1 MAEDDSDGKGDDSE
15 IDLMKLSRWKKPDG
29 SQKKKEKV
37 LTQEEIDAMKGLS
50 AEEQLR
56 RLGNVFNFYAMDD

>member
-1 MAEDDSDGKGDDSE
+1 
-15 IDLMKLSRWKKPDG
+15 MKLSRWKKPDG
-29 SQKKKEKV
+29 SQRKKDSRA